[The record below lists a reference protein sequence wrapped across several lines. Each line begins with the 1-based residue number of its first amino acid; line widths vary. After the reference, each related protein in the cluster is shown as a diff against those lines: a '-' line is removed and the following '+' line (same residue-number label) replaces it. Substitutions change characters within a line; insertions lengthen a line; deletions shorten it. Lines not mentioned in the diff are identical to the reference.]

1 MEQRQQIRQMLIYY
15 CKNTSC
21 CIAAFPDLLLTH
33 CTLYID
39 IIIPNCIVF
48 IIEIEIRFVER
59 IWKRK

>member
-15 CKNTSC
+15 CKN
-21 CIAAFPDLLLTH
+21 IID
-33 CTLYID
+33 TLYIVQYID